1 MINEYWAV
9 RAASVVNRLLQE
21 GSLIV
26 MIVFPLKADGQE
38 GIEDKI
44 VMGIWSVAT
53 NSDGEKLFSS
63 LAP

>member
-1 MINEYWAV
+1 
-9 RAASVVNRLLQE
+9 
-21 GSLIV
+21 

-44 VMGIWSVAT
+44 VMGIWCVAT